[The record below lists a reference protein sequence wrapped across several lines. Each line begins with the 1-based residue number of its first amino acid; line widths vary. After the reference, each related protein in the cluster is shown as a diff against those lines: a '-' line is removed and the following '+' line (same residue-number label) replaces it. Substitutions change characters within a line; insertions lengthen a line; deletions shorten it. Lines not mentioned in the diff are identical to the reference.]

1 MPLRFGAVIFDLD
14 GTLINSLDD
23 LADCANS
30 VLEEKGFA
38 PHPADAYRFFV
49 GEGMETLIRRAAPA
63 GTDAQTLG
71 QLVGRMR
78 ACYGRGWAQKT
89 RPYEG
94 VEAMLHAL
102 AALPLPLAVLS
113 NKPDDLTKAT
123 VRHFFPDVAFAG
135 VLGSP
140 PGGRAKPDP
149 ALALSLAAAFGR
161 KPEQVLFVG
170 DSRTDMITATAAGM
184 FPAGALWGFRPA
196 EELSAHG
203 ARTLLE
209 TPEQVAGLA
218 RGAREAWLFR
228 KYSRPTAQEKGKL

>member
-30 VLEEKGFA
+30 VLGEKGFA

-63 GTDAQTLG
+63 GTDDETLRR
-71 QLVGRMR
+71 LVARMR
-78 ACYGRGWAQKT
+78 ECYGRGWAEKT

-94 VEAMLHAL
+94 VGAMLQAL
-102 AALPLPLAVLS
+102 SALSLPLAVLS

-123 VRHFFPDVAFAG
+123 VGHFFPDVPFAG

-149 ALALSLAAAFGR
+149 ALALGVAAAFNV

-170 DSRTDMITATAAGM
+170 DSRTDMLTATAAGM
-184 FPAGALWGFRPA
+184 FPAGVLWGFRPA
-196 EELSAHG
+196 DELLAHG
-203 ARTLLE
+203 AKTLLE
-209 TPEQVAGLA
+209 TPERVVGLA
-218 RGAREAWLFR
+218 EGACGAAR
-228 KYSRPTAQEKGKL
+228 Q

>member
-1 MPLRFGAVIFDLD
+1 MSLRFGAVIFDLD

-30 VLEEKGFA
+30 VLAEKGFA

-63 GTDAQTLG
+63 GTDDETLCR
-71 QLVGRMR
+71 LVGRMR
-78 ACYGRGWAQKT
+78 ECYGRGWAKKT

-94 VEAMLHAL
+94 VEAMLQAL
-102 AALPLPLAVLS
+102 AALPLRLAVLS

-123 VRHFFPDVAFAG
+123 VSHFFPDVAFAG

-149 ALALSLAAAFGR
+149 ALALGLAAAFAV
-161 KPEQVLFVG
+161 KPERVLFVG
-170 DSRTDMITATAAGM
+170 DSRTDMITASAAGM

-196 EELSAHG
+196 GELLAHG
-203 ARTLLE
+203 AKALLE
-209 TPEQVAGLA
+209 TPERVPGLA
-218 RGAREAWLFR
+218 EGAREAQPFLKNTR
-228 KYSRPTAQEKGKL
+228 DR